1 MALQAIRTRIDT
13 TLSRGSTRDVTVTS
27 CHDLESGSPDRLH
40 NKLRVSEPTSVQ
52 EGLGGSAEHTSRAAG
67 SLVTRSSHRISVAA
81 QITRDR
87 PEQRGHQTK
96 QQDEL
101 EQSRVLGGLRP
112 GGRTDHRQDEHP
124 SGDRGG
130 GECVFGEGLCS
141 LRWGDLG
148 RCLSAPESRL

>member
-1 MALQAIRTRIDT
+1 MALQAICTRIDT

-52 EGLGGSAEHTSRAAG
+52 EGSAEHTSRAAG

-87 PEQRGHQTK
+87 PEQ
-96 QQDEL
+96 
-101 EQSRVLGGLRP
+101 
-112 GGRTDHRQDEHP
+112 
-124 SGDRGG
+124 
-130 GECVFGEGLCS
+130 
-141 LRWGDLG
+141 
-148 RCLSAPESRL
+148 